1 MLCKIDAQTTSDKMG
16 SMIGHRTDSHEVWI
30 LRGQTGIQPKL
41 IYSHPLPPLP
51 SVYCLSNSNSR
62 IEVKFKNLH
71 IGVCVLSLHHTKYF
85 MTMFMH
91 KNLSLMLDYG

>member
-1 MLCKIDAQTTSDKMG
+1 MDSERSDKDPAKIDSF
-16 SMIGHRTDSHEVWI
+16 
-30 LRGQTGIQPKL
+30 P
-41 IYSHPLPPLP
+41 PLPPLP
-51 SVYCLSNSNSR
+51 SVCCLSHSNSR
-62 IEVKFKNLH
+62 IEVKFKDLH